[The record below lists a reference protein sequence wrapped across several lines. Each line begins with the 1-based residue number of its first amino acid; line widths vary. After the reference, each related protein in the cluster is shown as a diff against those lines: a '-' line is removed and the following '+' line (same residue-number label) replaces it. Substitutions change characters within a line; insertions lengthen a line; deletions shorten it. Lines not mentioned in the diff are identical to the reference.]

1 MYQRRA
7 KRVAGPGFHVNVKM
21 DQFQIATMRGRSATA
36 NGMSGT
42 SELIPS
48 SNLPEM
54 YDIKEQEILVA
65 KRTSGAMYHDG
76 YTHVFSVVN
85 GFDVSP
91 LPLGAPASAVRD
103 KILEQV
109 RFVGIATTEQKA
121 DDRLIDQG
129 CVATVGGVVTVL
141 NGGTKPIHPT
151 DKVMLDINLSPGR
164 ASVTREKGI
173 PRQKVRFTFRPADDD
188 ERLIGRAL
196 NMCDQFDLGKYDKTS
211 GTFPDRVLYE
221 NAVKAA
227 KAAHKV
233 ADKNVQAAKLA
244 GRNPG
249 KAAVLDS
256 TGNIITAAVAAEDQG
271 AYDTRMLG
279 LRQTRADKA
288 KALAEAE
295 ANLKNCST
303 GRDKSGALLNQAGD
317 TLNKDKLKQFLQN
330 YRHLN
335 ELVIGKAMSYAAPG
349 DRFEILLQPRH
360 SL

>member
-21 DQFQIATMRGRSATA
+21 DQFQIATMRGRSATN

-48 SNLPEM
+48 SNQPEM
-54 YDIKEQEILVA
+54 YDIKEQEILVS

-85 GFDVSP
+85 GFDISP
-91 LPLGAPASAVRD
+91 LTFGAPASAVRD

-151 DKVMLDINLSPGR
+151 DKIMLDINLSPGR
-164 ASVTREKGI
+164 ASTTREKGI

-196 NMCDQFDLGKYDKTS
+196 NMCDQFDLSDPTNN
-211 GTFPDRVLYE
+211 FAERANYE
-221 NAVKAA
+221 AAVKQA

-233 ADKNVQAAKLA
+233 ADDAVQAAKVA
-244 GRNPG
+244 GRNP
-249 KAAVLDS
+249 AVPLS
-256 TGNIITAAVAAEDQG
+256 PGGTTAAVPAETQPD
-271 AYDTRMLG
+271 YDNRMKG
-279 LRQTRADKA
+279 LRQTRASKA
-288 KALAEAE
+288 SSLAKAE
-295 ANLKNCST
+295 ANLQNCST
-303 GRDKSGALLNQAGD
+303 GRNKTQGALLSTGD
-317 TLNKDKLKQFLQN
+317 TLSKANLRQFLQN